1 MESSSAELTP
11 EEEAVVTACLE
22 VLRQTPSAVV
32 TDIDGT
38 ISDIAPTPAE
48 AMVDPGAKAALAR
61 LVERLAAVAVVSGRA
76 PQDGVAMVGLPELT
90 YVGNHGLERIA
101 RGTPWTHPVAAAAQ
115 PAIAAALAEIESA
128 ARAVADVPWLLVE
141 NKGVTGTIHYRL
153 APDQIAAAALLEPLA
168 RAAANRHGLRLTSGR
183 MIFEVRPELAVNK
196 GTAIRDLAQDLGLRG
211 IVFFGDDVTD
221 VDAFRALRELREA
234 GEAATLRVGVL
245 GPDTSPAVLAEIDMS
260 LHGVPACAAT
270 LIALAA
276 RLSLEE
282 EAEGAH
288 TPFVKFGTKS
298 VGVARQ
304 YSRHRGADR
313 ELSDRRLSGLR
324 QSLADAPSWTVR
336 STCPGLDPGFAAAVA
351 HEHTLRPLPSPQNI
365 DLSQTMLSLSFSS
378 IFPSSL
384 FTLV

>member
-1 MESSSAELTP
+1 MASAGDALAP
-11 EEEAVVTACLE
+11 EVDAVVSACME
-22 VLRQTPSAVV
+22 VLRQAPSAVV

-38 ISDIAPTPAE
+38 VSAIAPTPAE
-48 AMVDPGAKAALAR
+48 AMVDPGAKAALAL
-61 LVERLAAVAVVSGRA
+61 LVERLAVVAVVSGRA

-128 ARAVADVPWLLVE
+128 ARAVTDVPWLLVE
-141 NKGVTGTIHYRL
+141 NKGVTGTVHYRL
-153 APDQIAAAALLEPLA
+153 SPDQIAAAALLEPLA
-168 RAAANRHGLRLTSGR
+168 GAAANRHGLRLTSGR

-245 GPDTSPAVLAEIDMS
+245 GPESSPAVLAEIDMS
-260 LHGVPACAAT
+260 LYGVAACAAT

-276 RLSLEE
+276 RLSLSE
-282 EAEGAH
+282 EAEGA
-288 TPFVKFGTKS
+288 
-298 VGVARQ
+298 
-304 YSRHRGADR
+304 
-313 ELSDRRLSGLR
+313 
-324 QSLADAPSWTVR
+324 
-336 STCPGLDPGFAAAVA
+336 
-351 HEHTLRPLPSPQNI
+351 
-365 DLSQTMLSLSFSS
+365 
-378 IFPSSL
+378 
-384 FTLV
+384 

>member
-1 MESSSAELTP
+1 MESSSDALAP
-11 EEEAVVTACLE
+11 EVDAVVTACME
-22 VLRQTPSAVV
+22 VLRQAPSAVI

-38 ISDIAPTPAE
+38 ISAIAPTPAE

-61 LVERLAAVAVVSGRA
+61 LTERLAAVAVVSGRA
-76 PQDGVAMVGLPELT
+76 PQDGVAMVGLPDLT

-128 ARAVADVPWLLVE
+128 ARAAADVPWLLVE

-168 RAAANRHGLRLTSGR
+168 RAAANRHGLRLTLGR
-183 MIFEVRPELAVNK
+183 MIFEVRPALAVNK

-260 LHGVPACAAT
+260 VDGVPACAAT

-276 RLSLEE
+276 RLSLAE
-282 EAEGAH
+282 EAEGA
-288 TPFVKFGTKS
+288 
-298 VGVARQ
+298 
-304 YSRHRGADR
+304 
-313 ELSDRRLSGLR
+313 
-324 QSLADAPSWTVR
+324 
-336 STCPGLDPGFAAAVA
+336 
-351 HEHTLRPLPSPQNI
+351 
-365 DLSQTMLSLSFSS
+365 
-378 IFPSSL
+378 
-384 FTLV
+384 